1 MQRMTKLQAWLLAF
15 EFCSNRSNLIEPGV
29 AVCLSYGG
37 LLYSTAVSSGN
48 CKNSLFCDD
57 DNFKLISLQLLIVLT
72 FVPVTS
78 FNHGGCL
85 GDGPPEILLKF

>member
-15 EFCSNRSNLIEPGV
+15 EFCSNRSNLMGV

-48 CKNSLFCDD
+48 CKNSLFCDE
-57 DNFKLISLQLLIVLT
+57 DNFKLISLQLLIVQT
-72 FVPVTS
+72 FGPVTS
-78 FNHGGCL
+78 FDHGGCFE
-85 GDGPPEILLKF
+85 DGPPEILLKF

>member
-1 MQRMTKLQAWLLAF
+1 MIFFILRPA
-15 EFCSNRSNLIEPGV
+15 EE
-29 AVCLSYGG
+29 SYRFFVGTAC
-37 LLYSTAVSSGN
+37 TAVSSGN

-85 GDGPPEILLKF
+85 GDGPPEILLKFLDILLPNSL